1 MTKVKITESTPTV
14 SVEQQ
19 MKQTK
24 LKLGMVFKFTRKLID
39 SSFKPE
45 TFILAVVQTTIGVH
59 NLQLVALDSSNR
71 FSDSMCSS
79 DYSIWQAIEGCSD
92 YTYSDFVVFF
102 VVFSEVEI
110 KLS

>member
-1 MTKVKITESTPTV
+1 MTKVKITDSTSIV

-24 LKLGMVFKFTRKLID
+24 LKQGMVFKFTRNFINEEL
-39 SSFKPE
+39 KPV
-45 TFILAVVQTTIGVH
+45 TFTLAVIRTTIGLH
-59 NLQLVALDSSNR
+59 NLQLVSLDSFNR
-71 FSDSMCSS
+71 YSDSMYSS
-79 DYSIWQAIEGCSD
+79 DHSIWQAIEGYSD
-92 YTYSDFVVFF
+92 YYFSDF

>member
-1 MTKVKITESTPTV
+1 MTKVKITESTPIV

-24 LKLGMVFKFTRKLID
+24 LKIGMIFKFTRKLID
-39 SSFKPE
+39 DRFTPG

-59 NLQLVALDSSNR
+59 SLQLVSIDSFNR
-71 FSDSMCSS
+71 YSDSMCSS
-79 DYSIWQAIEGCSD
+79 DYSVWQAIEGCSD
-92 YTYSDFVVFF
+92 YTYSDFVVF
-102 VVFSEVEI
+102 SEVEI